1 MLLQFPQTDP
11 GFSQHIQQIGRYI
24 PQVVVILGHADGDGL
39 FLVIRIGAELG
50 SGRDARLPPQVV
62 RQLQHSILQIV
73 EGTAIL
79 AVVASAADHG
89 QMDGEFCC
97 QLVQGVYCLDQLHGG
112 HLLFQNDHRAVQSV
126 DLGLVIGLKAADLEY
141 PTGEMCIRDRDS
153 SGMFWL
159 TGSQKFQM
167 MQGVSES
174 LAGRVAIF
182 DMASLS
188 TAEIEARPAAL
199 FHPNLDSIRERL
211 KYSRHKNI
219 HEIYEDI
226 FRGGMPKLRSTDMDR
241 DRFYMDYINTYIE
254 RDIKDLAQVGKLG
267 EFYDFLVFMA
277 ARTGQELKYDE
288 SASAIGVSAPT
299 GKSWVAILERSGVIF
314 IRRPYYANI
323 TKRLVKTPKV
333 YFMDTGLAAY
343 LCRWPSAET
352 LENGAM
358 DGAFFETYVVTEIV
372 KSYFNAGKPVD
383 LFYYRDIDKKEIDLL
398 FVEGDKM
405 YPIEIKKGKEP
416 SKPDKNF
423 GVLQQFKMKV
433 EPGIILCMSDELRCV

>member
-1 MLLQFPQTDP
+1 
-11 GFSQHIQQIGRYI
+11 
-24 PQVVVILGHADGDGL
+24 
-39 FLVIRIGAELG
+39 
-50 SGRDARLPPQVV
+50 
-62 RQLQHSILQIV
+62 
-73 EGTAIL
+73 
-79 AVVASAADHG
+79 
-89 QMDGEFCC
+89 
-97 QLVQGVYCLDQLHGG
+97 
-112 HLLFQNDHRAVQSV
+112 
-126 DLGLVIGLKAADLEY
+126 
-141 PTGEMCIRDRDS
+141 
-153 SGMFWL
+153 
-159 TGSQKFQM
+159 M

-288 SASAIGVSAPT
+288 IASAIGVSAPT
-299 GKSWVAILERSGVIF
+299 AKSWVAILERSGVIF
-314 IRRPYYANI
+314 ILRPYYSNI

-358 DGAFFETYVVTEIV
+358 DGAFL
-372 KSYFNAGKPVD
+372 KP
-383 LFYYRDIDKKEIDLL
+383 
-398 FVEGDKM
+398 M
-405 YPIEIKKGKEP
+405 W
-416 SKPDKNF
+416 
-423 GVLQQFKMKV
+423 
-433 EPGIILCMSDELRCV
+433 

>member
-1 MLLQFPQTDP
+1 MYIERHLE
-11 GFSQHIQQIGRYI
+11 QQILEASRYYPVVMVCGQRQVGKSTMLHHIMGPGRRY
-24 PQVVVILGHADGDGL
+24 VTLDDGNARRLASNDPAL
-39 FLVIRIGAELG
+39 FFETYGYPLLIDEFQRV
-50 SGRDARLPPQVV
+50 P
-62 RQLQHSILQIV
+62 SILLEMKKIV
-73 EGTAIL
+73 DQKAL
-79 AVVASAADHG
+79 
-89 QMDGEFCC
+89 DGEDC
-97 QLVQGVYCLDQLHGG
+97 
-112 HLLFQNDHRAVQSV
+112 N
-126 DLGLVIGLKAADLEY
+126 
-141 PTGEMCIRDRDS
+141 
-153 SGMFWL
+153 GMFWL

-188 TAEIEARPAAL
+188 AAEIEGRPAAL
-199 FHPNLDSIRERL
+199 FHPDLDSLRERL
-211 KYSRHKNI
+211 KYSRHKDV
-219 HEIYEDI
+219 HQVYEDI
-226 FRGGMPKLRSTDMDR
+226 FRGGMPKLRSTDLDR

-254 RDIKDLAQVGKLG
+254 RDIKDLAQVGKLN

-288 SASAIGVSAPT
+288 IAGAIGVSAPT
-299 GKSWVAILERSGVIF
+299 AKAWVTILERSGVIF
-314 IRRPYYANI
+314 ILRPYSSNL

-352 LENGAM
+352 LERGAM
-358 DGAFFETYVVTEIV
+358 DGAFLETYVVTEIV

-398 FVEGDKM
+398 IAEGEKL

-416 SKPDKNF
+416 AKPDKNF
-423 GVLQQFKMKV
+423 GVLRQFKKTV
-433 EPGIILCMSDELRCV
+433 EPGIILCMSDELIPYNRESWYCPVSVL

>member
-1 MLLQFPQTDP
+1 MYIQRHLE
-11 GFSQHIQQIGRYI
+11 QQILDASRYY
-24 PQVVVILGHADGDGL
+24 PVVMVCGQRQVGKSTMLNHIKDPKRRYVTLDDGNARRLASNDPAL
-39 FLVIRIGAELG
+39 FFETYGYPLLIDEFQRV
-50 SGRDARLPPQVV
+50 P
-62 RQLQHSILQIV
+62 SILLEMKKIV
-73 EGTAIL
+73 DQKAL
-79 AVVASAADHG
+79 
-89 QMDGEFCC
+89 DGE
-97 QLVQGVYCLDQLHGG
+97 
-112 HLLFQNDHRAVQSV
+112 
-126 DLGLVIGLKAADLEY
+126 
-141 PTGEMCIRDRDS
+141 DS

-182 DMASLS
+182 DMAGLS
-188 TAEIEARPAAL
+188 TAEIENRPAAL
-199 FHPNLDSIRERL
+199 FHPDLDSIRERL

-254 RDIKDLAQVGKLG
+254 RDIKDLAQVGKLN

-288 SASAIGVSAPT
+288 IASAIGVSAPT
-299 GKSWVAILERSGVIF
+299 AKSWVTILERSGVIF
-314 IRRPYYANI
+314 ILRPYYSNI

-398 FVEGDKM
+398 IVEGDKM

-423 GVLQQFKMKV
+423 GVLRQFKMKV
-433 EPGIILCMSDELRCV
+433 EPGIILCMSDELIPYNRESWYCPVSVL